1 MTHISPTAVRLESL
15 DAPRDAEERD
25 LMNPDTWDW
34 EHPVEGEASSK
45 VTATFE
51 VSFDRDQVRLLSQAA
66 RAANLPVG
74 RYIQQ
79 VALEAAQGMDT
90 P

>member
-1 MTHISPTAVRLESL
+1 MTHTTRTAVRLESL
-15 DAPRDAEERD
+15 DAPHDPEERD

-34 EHPVEGEASSK
+34 EHPVEGQTSST

-51 VSFDRDQVRLLSQAA
+51 VSFDRDQVRILSQAA

-74 RYIQQ
+74 RFIQQ
-79 VALEAAQGMDT
+79 VALQAAQRT
-90 P
+90 EAP

>member
-1 MTHISPTAVRLESL
+1 MTHTTPTAVRLESL
-15 DAPRDAEERD
+15 DPPHDAEERE
-25 LMNPDTWDW
+25 LMNPDAWDW
-34 EHPVEGEASSK
+34 EHPAEGQTATN

-51 VSFDRDQVRLLSQAA
+51 VSFDRDQVRLLSKAA

-79 VALEAAQGMDT
+79 VALKAARST
-90 P
+90 ETS

>member
-1 MTHISPTAVRLESL
+1 MTHTTPTAVRLESL

-25 LMNPDTWDW
+25 LMNADTWAW
-34 EHPVEGEASSK
+34 QHPVEGQTSSN

-79 VALEAAQGMDT
+79 VALKAAQRMET

>member
-1 MTHISPTAVRLESL
+1 MTHTTPAGARLESL
-15 DAPRDAEERD
+15 DAPHDAEERE
-25 LMNPDTWDW
+25 LMNPDAWDW
-34 EHPVEGEASSK
+34 EQPVEGLASSNVK
-45 VTATFE
+45 STFE
-51 VSFDRDQVRLLSQAA
+51 VSFDRDQVRLLSKAA

-79 VALEAAQGMDT
+79 VVLKAAQRMET

>member
-1 MTHISPTAVRLESL
+1 MTHTTPTAVLLESL
-15 DAPRDAEERD
+15 DAPQDAEERE
-25 LMNPDTWDW
+25 LMNPDAWDW
-34 EHPVEGEASSK
+34 EHPVEGQTASN
-45 VTATFE
+45 VRATIE

-74 RYIQQ
+74 RSIQQ
-79 VALEAAQGMDT
+79 IALKAAQRMET